1 MFRSKIVLRG
11 KALRPR
17 PTSSARTLWH
27 WCASDCALPMILE
40 FFHGKPSGSACPLA
54 WAHSEYIKLR
64 RSLRDGKIFD
74 QPSQTVQRYVVE
86 KQSATHFEWR
96 FNNKCR
102 TMPQGKKLR
111 LLLPAPAMVHW
122 SFDGWRTT
130 QDMNTHDPLGVHVA
144 DLPTSTLNA
153 GAEIVFT
160 FYWQSEQRWE
170 GTDFNVKVEDN

>member
-1 MFRSKIVLRG
+1 LLRVMELSTEG
-11 KALRPR
+11 GRLIPEQVWDRTDIPALE
-17 PTSSARTLWH
+17 LF
-27 WCASDCALPMILE
+27 L
-40 FFHGKPSGSACPLA
+40 GKPSGSACPLV

-86 KQSATHFEWR
+86 KQIATHFEWR

-102 TMPQGKKLR
+102 TMPKGKKLR
-111 LLLPAPAMVHW
+111 LVLPAPAMVHW

-130 QDMNTHDPLGVHVA
+130 QDTNTHDPLGVHVA
-144 DLPTSTLNA
+144 DLPTSNLNV

-160 FYWQSEQRWE
+160 FYWQNEQRWE
-170 GTDFNVKVEDN
+170 GTDFNVTVEDN